1 MRANTVWITL
11 LWWSARILA
20 AVLFLFWGAFFLE
33 HVQEWFLHPAQGLPP
48 TRVWLLQLAHLVMLI
63 GLLLLLRWEL
73 LGSAVTIL
81 GALAFFIPVAGSRAP
96 WFLAATILPAAL
108 VLLGRL
114 LSQNA
119 VPAPGA
125 QGTGG

>member
-11 LWWSARILA
+11 LRWSARVLA
-20 AVLFLFWGAFFLE
+20 TGLFLFWGAFFLE
-33 HVQEWFLHPAQGLPP
+33 HVREWFLHPAQGLPP
-48 TRVWLLQLAHLVMLI
+48 ARVWLLQLAHLVMLV

-96 WFLAATILPAAL
+96 WFLAVTSVPVVLA
-108 VLLGRL
+108 LLGRL

-125 QGTGG
+125 QG

>member
-1 MRANTVWITL
+1 M
-11 LWWSARILA
+11 
-20 AVLFLFWGAFFLE
+20 
-33 HVQEWFLHPAQGLPP
+33 
-48 TRVWLLQLAHLVMLI
+48 LV

-96 WFLAATILPAAL
+96 WFLAVTSVPVVLA
-108 VLLGRL
+108 LLGRL

-125 QGTGG
+125 QG